1 MKWALQIIV
10 FIKRLQCKNNI
21 QAITNCQI
29 FRFRL
34 LVFSQAMLKNFLY
47 FTLLLLLNQ
56 VAGMATF
63 QPVTRNNLV
72 LAGRVYQVLHVGEW
86 LSCIQACYD
95 DPRCTSYNYGIS
107 AADNGLCELNDCG
120 FQDWCER
127 DTKYLSTFRIL
138 YFRKYE
144 SARYFLSFFLL

>member
-47 FTLLLLLNQ
+47 FTLLLLL
-56 VAGMATF
+56 
-63 QPVTRNNLV
+63 NLV

-127 DTKYLSTFRIL
+127 DTKYLI
-138 YFRKYE
+138 YFPNFVFQEIRKCQV
-144 SARYFLSFFLL
+144 FPLFFPVIKD